1 MMAAPDPALTDPSLT
16 APAAVSRR
24 EWHTAS
30 DDETAA
36 IGRALGQTLSP
47 GAVIHL
53 FGDLGAGKTVFVRG
67 LASGLG
73 LDPDEVSSPT
83 FTLIQEYRGQGHHP
97 LFHVDL
103 YRLAGAE
110 VDDLGLDALA
120 TEGIVAIE
128 WANRLPASQPHAI
141 VVRIDDE
148 GDDRRR
154 IQIDIPSP

>member
-1 MMAAPDPALTDPSLT
+1 MSAPSI
-16 APAAVSRR
+16 PAASRR
-24 EWHTAS
+24 EFHTTS
-30 DDETAA
+30 DTETAA
-36 IGRALGQTLSP
+36 IGRELGETLAP

-73 LDPDEVSSPT
+73 LDPDDVSSPT
-83 FTLIQEYRGQGHHP
+83 FTLIQEYRTGGRHP

-154 IQIDIPSP
+154 IQIDSPAS